1 MQKSVNEQEILI
13 YSIKIDKYL
22 YYGIYNIEKKYI
34 IKNSLIQLFDEK
46 IEKFKIISINNGLDL
61 FFIGINT
68 NEMMNN
74 KIIYCYLNNFRTKL
88 SYKKYEINGENYNI
102 K

>member
-1 MQKSVNEQEILI
+1 
-13 YSIKIDKYL
+13 
-22 YYGIYNIEKKYI
+22 
-34 IKNSLIQLFDEK
+34 
-46 IEKFKIISINNGLDL
+46 
-61 FFIGINT
+61 
-68 NEMMNN
+68 MMNN